1 MKNINRKTQYV
12 VICNAFK
19 KLETL
24 LEAEG
29 YHETAVIIIHL
40 MYMWLRDY
48 NSKQ

>member
-19 KLETL
+19 KLEKR

-29 YHETAVIIIHL
+29 HHELAIIISHL
-40 MYMWLRDY
+40 MYLWLKDY
-48 NSKQ
+48 YSE